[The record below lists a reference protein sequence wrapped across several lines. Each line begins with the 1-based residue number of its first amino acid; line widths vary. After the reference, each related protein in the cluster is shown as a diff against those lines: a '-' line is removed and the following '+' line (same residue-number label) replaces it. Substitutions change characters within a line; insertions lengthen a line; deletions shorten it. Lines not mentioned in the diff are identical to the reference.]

1 MTRDEL
7 RGIIE
12 GITDEQLKKILDIN
26 SSDIGKTK
34 KAAEDMSLKLEAA
47 NLHAG
52 KLEEEL
58 SALRESQCEAD
69 EMKQKLDELQKV
81 IDEKRV
87 AEEAEKKQLELEQR
101 FGLAAEG
108 AAFINDFTRA
118 GVLEKFK
125 SALLDE
131 NNVGKA
137 DSEIFGQIT
146 TGMEN
151 IFVPQNEVPTVVAS
165 TTGFGETLTDGEV
178 RQIMGLMV

>member
-1 MTRDEL
+1 MAYLVVPMGQATCVHFGL
-7 RGIIE
+7 QVHPQG
-12 GITDEQLKKILDIN
+12 
-26 SSDIGKTK
+26 
-34 KAAEDMSLKLEAA
+34 
-47 NLHAG
+47 NL
-52 KLEEEL
+52 
-58 SALRESQCEAD
+58 
-69 EMKQKLDELQKV
+69 
-81 IDEKRV
+81 
-87 AEEAEKKQLELEQR
+87 R

-151 IFVPQNEVPTVVAS
+151 IFVPQTEVPTVVAS